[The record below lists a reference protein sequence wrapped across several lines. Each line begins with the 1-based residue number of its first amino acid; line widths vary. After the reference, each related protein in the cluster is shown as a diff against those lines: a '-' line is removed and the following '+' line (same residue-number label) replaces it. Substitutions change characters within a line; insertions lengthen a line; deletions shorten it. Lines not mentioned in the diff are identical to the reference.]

1 MACMDF
7 RRQIE
12 GFGLTTADI
21 TYRLPDHPHLLQQY
35 IWQEYDKAP
44 TFPELNRF
52 LEFWQAKLDGL
63 LYKVTVCHKA
73 LIGPQELKAIGRE
86 FRLN

>member
-1 MACMDF
+1 MASHEF

-52 LEFWQAKLDGL
+52 LLFWQAKLEGL
-63 LYKVTVCHKA
+63 LYKVTVCHKT
-73 LIGPQELKAIGRE
+73 LVGPAELKAVGSE

>member
-1 MACMDF
+1 MDF
-7 RRQIE
+7 RKQIE

-21 TYRLPDHPHLLQQY
+21 TYRLPDHPGILQQY
-35 IWQEYDKAP
+35 IWQQYDKAP

-63 LYKVTVCHKA
+63 LYRVTVFHNA
-73 LIGPQELKAIGRE
+73 LIGPQEFRSVKGE